1 MDVFSLSLSHQFR
14 CMSGEMVMSQY
25 LGSIK
30 IPFDV
35 WMFAT
40 VWMYLVDM
48 WLIRFVWLVL
58 CQRLC
63 TTVLWVYLLQHA
75 VCWFVL
81 TMECRAFRLL
91 TPVFFLHP
99 FCVTHILAA
108 DANFIGIANELP
120 YFTYIHNK
128 RSKRFTHS
136 FIHSPERETS
146 RLTFCWISFYK
157 NEMFVSISSSF
168 VFTVNF
174 VRLHLSFS
182 LHVCVC
188 VGFRFCFFCFVFL
201 YSWLVCWWCR
211 CVFCSAATLLLAFF
225 YLIFYSFICVWYRMS
240 WRFQWYS
247 LWQCAPSP
255 VTHWYVTI

>member
-1 MDVFSLSLSHQFR
+1 
-14 CMSGEMVMSQY
+14 MVMSQY

-58 CQRLC
+58 CQRFC

-146 RLTFCWISFYK
+146 RLTFCWISFFK
-157 NEMFVSISSSF
+157 MKCLCQSVRVLFSPSTSFVSIYHSLFMF
-168 VFTVNF
+168 VFVLVF
-174 VRLHLSFS
+174 DSAFS
-182 LHVCVC
+182 A
-188 VGFRFCFFCFVFL
+188 L
-201 YSWLVCWWCR
+201 YFS
-211 CVFCSAATLLLAFF
+211 TLD
-225 YLIFYSFICVWYRMS
+225 
-240 WRFQWYS
+240 
-247 LWQCAPSP
+247 
-255 VTHWYVTI
+255 